1 MLYDRPN
8 YFGILDWYFGPIEV
22 QGIECYL
29 TSISVSGFI
38 AAGWGHVRKGVMT
51 SDLNPDI
58 VIKSLYQVEWTFQ
71 SRVIQSQI
79 LC

>member
-1 MLYDRPN
+1 MVRDN
-8 YFGILDWYFGPIEV
+8 GPREG

-38 AAGWGHVRKGVMT
+38 AAGWGHVRKGIMT
-51 SDLNPDI
+51 SDFNPDI

-71 SRVIQSQI
+71 ISIPGNSKSNSLLNSVYD
-79 LC
+79 